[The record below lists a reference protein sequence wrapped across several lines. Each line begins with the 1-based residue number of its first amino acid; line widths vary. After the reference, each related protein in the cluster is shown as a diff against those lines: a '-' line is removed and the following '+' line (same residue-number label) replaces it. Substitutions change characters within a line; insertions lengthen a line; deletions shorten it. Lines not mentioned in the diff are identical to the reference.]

1 MNLPSNTP
9 DNKPAITVIIALYKG
24 EAMMHS
30 MIACILNQTFQDFE
44 LILVDDG
51 SPDRS
56 GEIADKYAT
65 KDNRIKV
72 IHKEN
77 EGLAMARNDALRIAA
92 GKYSIQFDQDDWVDK
107 EYLGELYRLAEEE
120 NADMVICDYFHN
132 DEYRQ
137 TYCTQKPSSLEH
149 WSVLEDI
156 VTGKLFG
163 YCWNKLIRN
172 SVYRDY
178 NVIYPKEFYGC
189 EDQYGMCQM
198 LKHNIKIAYLPKAY
212 YHYVYVTGSLSR
224 YYDGNTY
231 QNDIVCRDMFF
242 SLLKDTPMAMTVYNV
257 KSLAILNRAFLL
269 GKNVYTS
276 REFKKRFY
284 EYKCYIR
291 GNILEYLFSILSL
304 YGMYCLARNIFG
316 GLFFMKQQ
324 YKKIKYYYIFKRNRS
339 I

>member
-1 MNLPSNTP
+1 MVKKIEKNIAISSAP
-9 DNKPAITVIIALYKG
+9 PAITVIIALYKG
-24 EAMMHS
+24 ESTMSRMADCVLAQS
-30 MIACILNQTFQDFE
+30 FQDFE

-56 GEIADKYAT
+56 GEIADKYAA

-77 EGLAMARNDALRIAA
+77 EGLAMARNDALRIAR
-92 GKYSIQFDQDDWVDK
+92 GKYSIQFDQDDWVSQDCL
-107 EYLGELYRLAEEE
+107 EELYHMAESE

-137 TYCTQKPSSLEH
+137 TYCKQAPTSLDH

-163 YCWNKLIRN
+163 YCWNKLIKN

-212 YHYVYVTGSLSR
+212 YHYIYVTGSLSR

-242 SLLKDTPMAMTVYNV
+242 FLLKDTPSMDSAYNA
-257 KSLAILNRAFLL
+257 KSFSILGRAFLF
-269 GKNVYTS
+269 GRNVYTS

-284 EYKCYIR
+284 SYKCYIQ
-291 GNILEYLFSILSL
+291 GGMLESFLYWLSL
-304 YGMYCLARNIFG
+304 HGMYHLARSVFG
-316 GLFFMKQQ
+316 FLFLMKQK
-324 YKKIKYYYIFKRNRS
+324 YKKMFYR
-339 I
+339 